1 MGTRATLKDVNLKR
15 RLLLTSSTLVLVT
28 ITLTGVAY
36 RLLTDM
42 QFHVH
47 SVSEEYQELQ
57 HIQQIDDLLTAVRT
71 AILFPPL
78 DRASI
83 SIKVK
88 AARNEIARYIDEQEK
103 QVGETY
109 EHMKAEEN
117 ISHHI
122 ARRLD
127 LLQQHFDGV
136 PDPAD
141 TRTLQD
147 TLTDVGAIHADLR
160 KLSHVADMLVD
171 DALRETHR
179 ASSLANTLVL
189 GLCGLAAGLAVLF
202 TVLHYRW
209 FITPIQRLRNRV
221 RKAVTE
227 EKTEDV
233 QGDDLI
239 GDLDAGFTGLVAE
252 LHELYRTLEVRVAA
266 QSRELVKSE
275 RLASVGYLAA
285 GVAHEINNPLNTILG
300 YCELML
306 RSLNNSSAHA
316 ASRDN
321 VQSLE
326 VIRSETLRC
335 RQIVDKLLSLVRK
348 SDAPRE
354 PVDLAKVVQEVIGT
368 LDMLKQF
375 RRCTFEVCIPTDTPL
390 LVLAR
395 ESEMKQVLLN
405 LAINAAEATADV
417 VGLVRITG
425 EIDGADVVLRVTD
438 NGKGMTPDVR
448 ARVFEPFFTE
458 KRGGGQSGTGL
469 GLSIVH
475 AIVHDHRGIIT
486 AQSPGPGQGSSFIL
500 TLPRLHADDSP

>member
-1 MGTRATLKDVNLKR
+1 MNLKR
-15 RLLLTSSTLVLVT
+15 RLLLTSATLVLVT
-28 ITLTGVAY
+28 LTLTGVAY

-47 SVSEEYQELQ
+47 SISEEYGELQ
-57 HIQQIDDLLTAVRT
+57 HIQQIDDLLTTVRT

-78 DRASI
+78 DRSTI
-83 SIKVK
+83 TNKVK
-88 AARNEIARYIDEQEK
+88 AARKEIARYIDEQEK
-103 QVGETY
+103 HVGETY
-109 EHMKAEEN
+109 EHMKVEEN
-117 ISHHI
+117 ISHRI

-127 LLQQHFDGV
+127 LLQHRFDGLTDQA
-136 PDPAD
+136 DPLL
-141 TRTLQD
+141 LQD
-147 TLTDVGAIHADLR
+147 SLADVTAIHTDLR
-160 KLSHVADMLVD
+160 KLAHAADMLVD
-171 DALRETHR
+171 DALQETHR
-179 ASSLANTLVL
+179 AGSLANTLVL
-189 GLCGLAAGLAVLF
+189 GLCGLSAGLAVLF

-227 EKTEDV
+227 EKAQDDR
-233 QGDDLI
+233 GDDLL
-239 GDLDAGFTGLVAE
+239 GDLDAGFTELVSE
-252 LHELYRTLEVRVAA
+252 LDELYRTLEVRVAT

-300 YCELML
+300 YCELTL

-316 ASRDN
+316 ASKEN

-326 VIRSETLRC
+326 VIRNETLRC

-354 PVDLAKVVQEVIGT
+354 PVDLAQVVQEVIGT

-417 VGLVRITG
+417 TGRVRITG
-425 EIDGADVVLRVTD
+425 EIDGTDVVLRVTD
-438 NGKGMTPDVR
+438 NGKGMTPDVLP
-448 ARVFEPFFTE
+448 RVFEPFFTE

-475 AIVHDHRGIIT
+475 AIVHDHHGIIT
-486 AQSPGPGQGSSFIL
+486 AQSPGPGQGSTFIL
-500 TLPRLHADDSP
+500 SLPQLHADDSP